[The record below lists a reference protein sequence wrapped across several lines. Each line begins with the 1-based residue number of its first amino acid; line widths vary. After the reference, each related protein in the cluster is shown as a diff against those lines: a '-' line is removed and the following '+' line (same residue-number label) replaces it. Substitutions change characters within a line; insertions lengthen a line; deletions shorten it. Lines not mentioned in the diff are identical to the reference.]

1 MAAVQQ
7 KQAAEHSQ
15 SYEKY
20 KDSGVEWLGEIPKH
34 WDIKK
39 IKYLAEIY
47 NGDSLNESLK
57 RKYES
62 DDPHN
67 LAYISSKDIKVDNS
81 EINYFNG
88 LRIPIGEK
96 LKVAPANT
104 SLLCIEGGSAGR
116 KIAFVNQ
123 NVCFVNKL
131 ACFNTIE
138 NTFSKYLFFSL
149 KGNPFQTQF
158 KLAMSGMIGGV
169 SISNINN
176 FRLAVPP
183 LSEQTAIANY
193 LDEKTA
199 KIDTAIAQK
208 EKLITL
214 LKERKQILI
223 QNAVTKGLD
232 PNAKLKDSGVE
243 WIGEIPEHWEVKR
256 VKHILEERTERS
268 ISGEEP
274 LFMVSQVYGLVVRA
288 DYHDKAEVAQNNE
301 GNKIVKKN
309 DLVFNKL
316 KAHLGV
322 FFKSTIDTDGLVSP
336 DYAVY
341 YAKGFIEDLKFLE
354 LLFRNPN
361 YIEQFIC
368 KATGI
373 VEGLIRLYTS
383 DLFSLHIAVPPKGE
397 QKEILDFICA
407 QSQKI
412 DKAIDLQQQ
421 QITKLQEYKRV
432 LIDSCVT
439 GKVKVC

>member
-1 MAAVQQ
+1 MAT
-7 KQAAEHSQ
+7 AEQ
-15 SYEKY
+15 TQVAKPARSYDAY
-20 KDSGVEWLGEIPKH
+20 KDSGVEWLGEVPESWMIIRMKFLYRDYSEKNKPTEELLSVTQDRGVIPRDWIENRMVMPSGNLESFKF
-34 WDIKK
+34 I
-39 IKYLAEIY
+39 EE
-47 NGDSLNESLK
+47 GDFAISLRS
-57 RKYES
+57 
-62 DDPHN
+62 
-67 LAYISSKDIKVDNS
+67 
-81 EINYFNG
+81 F
-88 LRIPIGEK
+88 
-96 LKVAPANT
+96 
-104 SLLCIEGGSAGR
+104 EGGLEYCYHNGIISPAYTVLKSR
-116 KIAFVNQ
+116 REDLLDKYY
-123 NVCFVNKL
+123 
-131 ACFNTIE
+131 
-138 NTFSKYLFFSL
+138 KYLFKSSSFISEL
-149 KGNPFQTQF
+149 QTSVVGIRQGKNISF
-158 KLAMSGMIGGV
+158 DELSY
-169 SISNINN
+169 SIMPI
-176 FRLAVPP
+176 PP
-183 LSEQTAIANY
+183 LPEQTAIANY
-193 LDEKTA
+193 LDKKTA

-223 QNAVTKGLD
+223 QNAVTKGLN
-232 PNAKLKDSGVE
+232 PNVKLKDSGVE

-268 ISGEEP
+268 MSGQEP
-274 LFMVSQVYGLVVRA
+274 LFMMSQVHGLVVRA

-341 YAKGFIEDLKFLE
+341 YTKDLIEDLKFLE

-397 QKEILDFICA
+397 QKEILEFIYA
-407 QSQKI
+407 KNQKI
-412 DKAIDLQQQ
+412 DKAIGLQQQ
-421 QITKLQEYKRV
+421 QIVKLQEYKRV

-439 GKVKVC
+439 GKIKVC

>member
-7 KQAAEHSQ
+7 KQAAEHNQ
-15 SYEKY
+15 SYEVY

-34 WDIKK
+34 WELIKL
-39 IKYLAEIY
+39 KYLSNIKTGEKDTIDKNDGGRYPFFIRSKKVQKIDTYSYDEEAVLTA
-47 NGDSLNESLK
+47 GDGDIGKIFHYIRGKFEYHQRVYKFSKFNK
-57 RKYES
+57 ITGKYLYYYLH
-62 DDPHN
+62 HN
-67 LAYISSKDIKVDNS
+67 LAQEVVKLSAKTTVDS
-81 EINYFNG
+81 
-88 LRIPIGEK
+88 LRLPM
-96 LKVAPANT
+96 L
-104 SLLCIEGGSAGR
+104 
-116 KIAFVNQ
+116 Q
-123 NVCFVNKL
+123 NF
-131 ACFNTIE
+131 I
-138 NTFSKYLFFSL
+138 
-149 KGNPFQTQF
+149 
-158 KLAMSGMIGGV
+158 V
-169 SISNINN
+169 SI
-176 FRLAVPP
+176 PP
-183 LSEQTAIANY
+183 LQEQTAIANY

-199 KIDTAIAQK
+199 KIDTAITQK

-232 PNAKLKDSGVE
+232 PNVKLKDSGVE

-397 QKEILDFICA
+397 QKEILDFIYD

-412 DKAIDLQQQ
+412 DKAIGLQQQ
-421 QITKLQEYKRV
+421 QIAKLQEYKRV

-439 GKVKVC
+439 GKIKVC